1 MDPSCSVGGRLNEA
15 WALVLLG
22 LVLAIPAHAQNGDA
36 KGEVQP
42 DLPADLVV
50 PPAPALSAEDELATF
65 TLAPGLRVELV
76 AADPLI
82 NDPIT
87 AEFDER
93 GRLWVV
99 EMLGYMPNVD
109 GTGEAEP
116 IGKIAILSDEDGD
129 GRMDTRVEFMK
140 DLVLPRSVHPCLDGA
155 LVILPGQVLFCRDED
170 GDGAADSIEVIDTFN
185 GGIASPEH
193 SLNGFERTLDNWY
206 RCANGGVKY
215 RLRAGRWERGQTT
228 GGGQW
233 GITKDDLGRIM
244 FNGNSDPL
252 RGDLFPSAYSLRN
265 PSLGKLAGMNRR
277 FAHDFTTWPVRITPG
292 VNRGYRPATLR
303 DDFTLNRVTGTCG
316 PHIYRGTGLGEG
328 FNGDAFVPEPCGNL
342 VKRYRMVSK
351 GGLGLDAKLA
361 YQGRE
366 FIASTDERFRP
377 VNAFGGPDGGL
388 YLVDLY
394 RGILQHRLFVTTF
407 LRKQILARGLDKP
420 LGLGRIWR
428 IVNEDHE
435 APEASDLSQWSWSEL
450 VAALA
455 SPNGWLRDTAQR
467 ILVEEWE
474 GAPFVED
481 LLIDLAQE
489 SPQALGR
496 LHALWTL
503 AGVGSVDRDLI
514 LAAIAD
520 PDPRVATAAVRVGE
534 EYLSTGRKEIVG
546 AVEALAMRTDDAR
559 LRHQCVLSLGAV
571 QTSVGDDAIA
581 RILTTDCS
589 TAEIQTAA
597 ISGLYTR
604 EAAFVATLLAD
615 PEWAEEKSGRAG
627 LLKQLAR
634 CVVRQGTAGPIE
646 ALLRLS
652 SEQGAAQGWRARAL
666 CAGLLAGR
674 SKGPKGDLRPVMVT
688 SEPKGLDALA
698 AVLGSGGPATLEA
711 IGWPGKPGLPE
722 DLVIRP
728 MTPEEQGRFARG
740 ALVFRDLCST
750 CHQASGRGQA
760 GMAPPLRGSEW
771 VFGSE
776 KRLVLILAHGLHG
789 PIRVDGTQ
797 WDMEMPAFAG
807 SPEEIA
813 SILTYI
819 RREWGHG
826 ADPVAP
832 DSVERILDESGAR
845 AEAWT
850 AEELLKLR

>member
-1 MDPSCSVGGRLNEA
+1 VGLSHSVVGRLNEA
-15 WALVLLG
+15 WAIGLLA
-22 LVLAIPAHAQNGDA
+22 VALALPAHAQNGDA

-42 DLPADLVV
+42 DVPADLVI

-82 NDPIT
+82 NDPIA

-170 GDGAADSIEVIDTFN
+170 GDGAADSTEVIDTFN

-206 RCANGGVKY
+206 RCANGNVKY
-215 RLRAGRWERGQTT
+215 RIRAGQWERAQTT

-233 GITKDDLGRIM
+233 GITKDDWGRVM

-252 RGDLFPSAYSLRN
+252 RGDLFPSAYSFRN
-265 PSLGKLAGMNRR
+265 PSLGKIAGMNQR
-277 FAHDFTTWPVRITPG
+277 FAHDFSTWPVRITPG

-316 PHIYRGTGLGEG
+316 PHVYRGTGLGDG
-328 FNGDAFVPEPCGNL
+328 FGGDAFVPEPCGNL
-342 VKRYRMVSK
+342 VKRYRLEGK
-351 GGLGLDAKLA
+351 GSLGLDAKLA

-428 IVNEDHE
+428 IVSEDHE
-435 APEASDLSQWSWSEL
+435 APEASDLSKWTWSEL

-474 GAPFVED
+474 EDPFVEG

-489 SPQALGR
+489 SPHALGR

-503 AGVGSVDRDLI
+503 AGVGTVDRDLI

-520 PDPRVATAAVRVGE
+520 PDSRVAAAAVRVGE
-534 EYLSTGRKEIVG
+534 EYLSTGRTEIVG
-546 AVEALAMRTDDAR
+546 AVEALAMRTGDAR

-571 QTSVGDDAIA
+571 QTLVGDRAIA
-581 RILTTDCS
+581 RILTSDCS
-589 TAEIQTAA
+589 SAEIQTAA

-604 EAAFVATLLAD
+604 EAGLVAIFLDD
-615 PEWAEEKSGRAG
+615 PEWAEEKPGRAS

-634 CVVRQGTAGPIE
+634 CAVRQGTAGPIE
-646 ALLRLS
+646 NLLHLS
-652 SEQGAAQGWRARAL
+652 SLQGAEQEWRARAL
-666 CAGLLAGR
+666 CAGILAGR
-674 SKGPKGDLRPVMVT
+674 SKGPKGGLRPVMVT
-688 SEPKGLDALA
+688 SQPSGLEALSA
-698 AVLGSGGPATLEA
+698 LLGKGGPGTLEA

-722 DLVIRP
+722 DLVVRP
-728 MTPEEQGRFARG
+728 MTSAEQERFERG

-776 KRLVLILAHGLHG
+776 DSLVRILAHGLHG
-789 PIRVDGTQ
+789 PIRVDGKE

-807 SPEEIA
+807 SPEEVA

-826 ADPVAP
+826 ADPVTAE
-832 DSVERILDESGAR
+832 SVERILEECGPR
-845 AEAWT
+845 ADAWT
-850 AEELLKLR
+850 AAELDELR